1 MAAFATVE
9 LSSQKASDLLEEVFD
24 PSTLPCLREEL
35 ANYGDEEVN
44 YLVTH
49 FASLLDEEEKKKIP
63 QEWMDLKMWL
73 AEHRGSKLDCLYR
86 DLLSE
91 KPEHLSLI
99 LLLVKLMLT
108 LSPSTAIC
116 ERGFSCMNRVKTTH
130 RTSLQPET
138 LNDCMQL
145 SINGESV
152 ESFCP
157 DKVVRF

>member
-1 MAAFATVE
+1 M
-9 LSSQKASDLLEEVFD
+9 VFD
-24 PSTLPCLREEL
+24 PPTLPCPREEL
-35 ANYGDEEVN
+35 ANYGDEEVD

-49 FASLLDEEEKKKIP
+49 FASLLDEEEKEKIP

-73 AEHRGSKLDCLYR
+73 AEHRGSKVDCLYR

-91 KPEHLSLI
+91 NPEHLSHI

-116 ERGFSCMNRVKTTH
+116 ERGFSCMNRVTTTH

-138 LNDCMQL
+138 LNDCMQIL
-145 SINGESV
+145 
-152 ESFCP
+152 FQ
-157 DKVVRF
+157 